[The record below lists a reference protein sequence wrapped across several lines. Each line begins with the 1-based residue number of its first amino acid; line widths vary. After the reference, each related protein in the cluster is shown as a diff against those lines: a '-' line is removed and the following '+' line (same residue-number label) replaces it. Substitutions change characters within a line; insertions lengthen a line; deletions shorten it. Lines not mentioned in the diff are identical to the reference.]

1 MSFPLSLTGS
11 VFTEVARESGT
22 MIDCL
27 GLLMIITGLT
37 PRANEIVVVVVVVCV
52 CVLGWDCEEV
62 EAMEEWDGRCDP
74 LLSMKWA
81 VSPGRSI

>member
-52 CVLGWDCEEV
+52 CVSVSTSVLSCLCVCERER
-62 EAMEEWDGRCDP
+62 ERER
-74 LLSMKWA
+74 
-81 VSPGRSI
+81 VSE